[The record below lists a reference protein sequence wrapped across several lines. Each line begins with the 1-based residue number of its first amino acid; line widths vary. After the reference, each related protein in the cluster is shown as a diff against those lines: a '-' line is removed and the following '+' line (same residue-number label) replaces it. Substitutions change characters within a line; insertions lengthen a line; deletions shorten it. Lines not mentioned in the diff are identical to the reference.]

1 MTLIAGLFG
10 AIFAMGLVMT
20 AVALRPVGPDDIPE
34 RRATGPALSLKID
47 HLTLRL
53 VAGGGALVITGAI
66 TRWPVAAALLGV
78 GGFMAPSML
87 GGSAARKAQVARIE
101 AIAAWAEMLRD
112 TMAGAGGLE
121 QSIIATAPISPP
133 PVRTQVVRLA
143 ASLERQQLAPSLRAF
158 ADEIDDPAGD
168 LVVAALLLAA
178 DKSPKKLGDL
188 LGRLAHSAR
197 ADVNMRLR
205 VEASRA
211 RTRTAV
217 RVIIIF
223 TVLFSVFLLLFNR
236 KYLDPYDTLVGQ
248 GVLSVVGMCFGG
260 AFLWLSRSFR
270 FADDERFLRTDQ
282 PAEVFGP

>member
-1 MTLIAGLFG
+1 MALLGALFAAGILVSIA
-10 AIFAMGLVMT
+10 
-20 AVALRPVGPDDIPE
+20 AVRGYDASRLRPPRTSAPNVGGSDRSE
-34 RRATGPALSLKID
+34 RFS
-47 HLTLRL
+47 LRL
-53 VAGGGALVITGAI
+53 ALGVGIGVVVGVITQ
-66 TRWPVAAALLGV
+66 WPVAALLLGAA
-78 GGFMAPSML
+78 GFLLPSLL
-87 GGSAARKAQVARIE
+87 GGKAAREASIDRIE
-101 AIAAWAEMLRD
+101 GIAMWAEMLRD